1 MEELRSTEILDREI
15 LEDARKKAFKI
26 LKTADDTVKAA
37 AARWEKKI
45 KRAAT
50 DIEKKYAGRLEKTRI
65 EVMARLPL
73 DKRRARSEKIEA
85 MLRDAAA
92 KTFAGFSR
100 EKLLAIVEDELR
112 LRLDFCREEGELENA
127 LKADSSPE
135 FFYLNMDEDEAQ
147 AIFGK
152 LLGKAYAPA
161 KPGKIALKKANTT
174 GSNNTFPLMGINS
187 RTLRITAS
195 IEDAAETLLQDKR
208 AEMLEALLAGE
219 GKDD

>member
-37 AARWEKKI
+37 AVKWEKKT
-45 KRAAT
+45 KRAAA

-73 DKRRARSEKIEA
+73 AKRRARAEKIEA

-100 EKLLAIVEDELR
+100 EKLLAIVEDELS

-127 LKADSSPE
+127 LKADAAPE
-135 FFYLNMDEDEAQ
+135 FFYLNMSEDEAQ
-147 AIFGK
+147 AIFRK
-152 LLGKAYAPA
+152 LLR
-161 KPGKIALKKANTT
+161 PGSIALKKAKAS
-174 GSNNTFPLMGINS
+174 GSSFPLVGINS

-208 AEMLEALLAGE
+208 AQMLEALLGGE